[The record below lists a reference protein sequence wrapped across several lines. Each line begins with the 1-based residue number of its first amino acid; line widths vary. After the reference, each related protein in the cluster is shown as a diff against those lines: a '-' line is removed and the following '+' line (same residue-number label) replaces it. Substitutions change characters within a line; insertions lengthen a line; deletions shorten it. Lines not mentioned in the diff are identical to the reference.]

1 MCHCEETAKQEER
14 EEKKKDEVEGR
25 EGEESTPKPVAAGSY
40 REVPLLFK
48 LPSLSSGRWTDK

>member
-14 EEKKKDEVEGR
+14 EKKKDEVEGR

-40 REVPLLFK
+40 REVLFK
-48 LPSLSSGRWTDK
+48 LPGFGSGR